1 MKRHKNAVTALLFL
15 KNIWNCL
22 QNGSLYQPGNK
33 RDFIN
38 KIMDLY
44 KDRKKCLS
52 IAENNVETAEKYS
65 MKHAVKKNGRNLC
78 KHFPSDAFSG
88 LQHERIYKVEGT
100 WVKFPV
106 WWKGYLNR

>member
-33 RDFIN
+33 RDLIN

-52 IAENNVETAEKYS
+52 IAENNVKTAEKYS
-65 MKHAVKKNGRNLC
+65 LKHAVKKVAEIYTSI
-78 KHFPSDAFSG
+78 FPPIDA
-88 LQHERIYKVEGT
+88 L
-100 WVKFPV
+100 PP
-106 WWKGYLNR
+106 LPL